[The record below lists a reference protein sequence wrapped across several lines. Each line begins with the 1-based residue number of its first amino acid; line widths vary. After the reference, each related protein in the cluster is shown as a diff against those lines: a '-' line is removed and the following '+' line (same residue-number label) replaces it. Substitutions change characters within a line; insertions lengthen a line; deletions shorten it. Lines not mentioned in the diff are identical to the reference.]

1 MKSFFYLPLGVAVF
15 AVVGC
20 NMTDD
25 PRQGGLFSY
34 SSDKYERRIQDREAR
49 LASIEAEQA
58 AEERENSRLFRD
70 LATRQKEVAKL
81 KANLNAEQKKID
93 QQLNLLK
100 KDKAKTEQ
108 ASLLARKNDAIRK
121 ESTRVEKLEDT
132 EAKKREIQ
140 RLRQQLD
147 ELKMEADAL
156 SRL

>member
-58 AEERENSRLFRD
+58 AEERENSRLSRD

-108 ASLLARKNDAIRK
+108 ASFWHGISVL
-121 ESTRVEKLEDT
+121 
-132 EAKKREIQ
+132 
-140 RLRQQLD
+140 
-147 ELKMEADAL
+147 
-156 SRL
+156 